1 MTLLSI
7 SRDGPVRTITLNRPE
22 KRNALNF
29 EMMEG
34 LINAFAAEPHYSE
47 RVTVIRAE
55 GKAFCAG
62 LELSSDG
69 LQDGAEDMVVRMFD
83 TVQRYPLPVVAR
95 VHGPAIAGG
104 CELALHCDFI
114 VADADAPFGM
124 PLAQLGVTTD
134 WFLTKKIMETMGLV
148 AARELLLLGDF
159 IPARAFHANGHIA
172 RAVSARELDA
182 ETDKIVQR
190 LAANAPLSMRILK
203 QFTYRDLVET
213 ATIPIP
219 EGTAKAYCRTLLA
232 TGYLKVLRKAEPTK
246 GQIALYQ
253 TRHLRGW
260 AQGHVGDRFS
270 PSGY

>member
-1 MTLLSI
+1 MDLLKI
-7 SRDGPVRTITLNRPE
+7 SSDGAVRTLTLNRPE
-22 KRNALNF
+22 KRNALNQ
-29 EMMEG
+29 EMMAA
-34 LINAFAAEPHYSE
+34 LIEAFSTEPPEDE
-47 RVTVIRAE
+47 RVSVIRAE

-69 LQDGAEDMVVRMFD
+69 LQDGAEELVVRMFD

-114 VADADAPFGM
+114 VADENAPFGM

-159 IPARAFHANGHIA
+159 IPAGTFHKNGHIA
-172 RAVSARELDA
+172 RAVPGAELDDA
-182 ETDKIVQR
+182 TDKIVQR

-203 QFTYRDLVET
+203 KL
-213 ATIPIP
+213 
-219 EGTAKAYCRTLLA
+219 
-232 TGYLKVLRKAEPTK
+232 LRKQVSFYDAIDHAAEDEEVKRVFASDDALEGVAARIEKRQPAFK
-246 GQIALYQ
+246 G
-253 TRHLRGW
+253 R
-260 AQGHVGDRFS
+260 
-270 PSGY
+270 

>member
-1 MTLLSI
+1 MDCLPI
-7 SRDGPVRTITLNRPE
+7 SRDGAVRTVTLNRPE

-34 LINAFAAEPHYSE
+34 LITAFGADPHPDE

-55 GKAFCAG
+55 GPSFCAG

-69 LQDGAEDMVVRMFD
+69 LQAGAEDLVVKMFD
-83 TVQRYPLPVVAR
+83 TVQHYPLPVVAR

-159 IPARAFHANGHIA
+159 IPARTFHENGHIA
-172 RAVSARELDA
+172 RAVPTAALDT

-203 QFTYRDLVET
+203 RLLLKQVSFYDAINHAEEDEEVKRVFASADAL
-213 ATIPIP
+213 
-219 EGTAKAYCRTLLA
+219 EGVAARIEKRP
-232 TGYLKVLRKAEPTK
+232 PTFK
-246 GQIALYQ
+246 GE
-253 TRHLRGW
+253 
-260 AQGHVGDRFS
+260 
-270 PSGY
+270 

>member
-7 SRDGPVRTITLNRPE
+7 SRDGAVRTITLNRPE

-29 EMMEG
+29 EMMQA
-34 LINAFAAEPHYSE
+34 LIDAFAAEPHSDE
-47 RVTVIRAE
+47 RVTLIRAE

-62 LELSSDG
+62 LELSADG

-83 TVQRYPLPVVAR
+83 TVQRYPLPIVAR

-159 IPARAFHANGHIA
+159 IPAKAFHANGHIA
-172 RAVSARELDA
+172 RAAPANELDA

-203 QFTYRDLVET
+203 RLLLKQVSFYDEIEHSAEDEEVKRVFASKDAL
-213 ATIPIP
+213 
-219 EGTAKAYCRTLLA
+219 EGVAARIEKRA
-232 TGYLKVLRKAEPTK
+232 PNFK
-246 GQIALYQ
+246 G
-253 TRHLRGW
+253 
-260 AQGHVGDRFS
+260 S
-270 PSGY
+270 

>member
-7 SRDGPVRTITLNRPE
+7 SRDGPVRTIVLNRPE

-29 EMMEG
+29 EMMQG

-83 TVQRYPLPVVAR
+83 TIQRYPLPVVAR
-95 VHGPAIAGG
+95 VQGPAIAGG

-124 PLAQLGVTTD
+124 PLAQLGVTSN

-148 AARELLLLGDF
+148 AARELLMLGDF
-159 IPARAFHANGHIA
+159 IPANVFHANGHIA
-172 RAVSARELDA
+172 RAVAASELDA

-203 QFTYRDLVET
+203 KLLLKQVSFYDEIEHSMEDEEVRRVFASKDAVEGVAARIEKRAPQF
-213 ATIPIP
+213 
-219 EGTAKAYCRTLLA
+219 EG
-232 TGYLKVLRKAEPTK
+232 
-246 GQIALYQ
+246 
-253 TRHLRGW
+253 
-260 AQGHVGDRFS
+260 S
-270 PSGY
+270 

>member
-1 MTLLSI
+1 MTSLSI
-7 SRDGPVRTITLNRPE
+7 ARNGAVRTITLNRPE

-29 EMMEG
+29 EMMGE
-34 LINAFAAEPHYSE
+34 LIDAFDAEPHSDE
-47 RVTVIRAE
+47 RVTVIRGK

-83 TVQRYPLPVVAR
+83 KVQHYPLPVVAR

-114 VADADAPFGM
+114 VASMEAPFGM

-159 IPARAFHANGHIA
+159 IPASAFHANGYIA
-172 RAVSARELDA
+172 RAVPASELDA
-182 ETDKIVQR
+182 ETNKIVQR
-190 LAANAPLSMRILK
+190 LSANAPLSMRILK
-203 QFTYRDLVET
+203 RLLLKQVSFYDELDHSAEDEEVKRVFASEDAL
-213 ATIPIP
+213 
-219 EGTAKAYCRTLLA
+219 EGVGARIEKRAP
-232 TGYLKVLRKAEPTK
+232 KFK
-246 GQIALYQ
+246 G
-253 TRHLRGW
+253 
-260 AQGHVGDRFS
+260 S
-270 PSGY
+270 

>member
-1 MTLLSI
+1 MDLLPI
-7 SRDGPVRTITLNRPE
+7 SRDGAVRTVSLNRPE
-22 KRNALNF
+22 KRNALNH
-29 EMMEG
+29 EMMQA
-34 LINAFAAEPHYSE
+34 IIDAFSGEPEPDE

-69 LQDGAEDMVVRMFD
+69 LQEGAEDMVVNMFD

-114 VADADAPFGM
+114 VADEDAPFGM

-134 WFLTKKIMETMGLV
+134 WFLTKKIMETMGLI

-159 IPARAFHANGHIA
+159 VPAKTFHANGHIA
-172 RAVSARELDA
+172 RAVPAADLDA

-203 QFTYRDLVET
+203 RLLLKQVSFYDGIEHGAEDEEVKRVFASDDAL
-213 ATIPIP
+213 
-219 EGTAKAYCRTLLA
+219 EGVAARIEKRQ
-232 TGYLKVLRKAEPTK
+232 PNFK
-246 GQIALYQ
+246 G
-253 TRHLRGW
+253 
-260 AQGHVGDRFS
+260 S
-270 PSGY
+270 